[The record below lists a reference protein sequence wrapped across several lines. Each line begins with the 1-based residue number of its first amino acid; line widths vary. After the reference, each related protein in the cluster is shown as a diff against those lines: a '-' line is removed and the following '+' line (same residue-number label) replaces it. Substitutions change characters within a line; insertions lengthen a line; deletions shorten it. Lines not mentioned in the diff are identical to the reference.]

1 MLKENETSF
10 SGLQN
15 ATNQKTIE
23 QNTLSPNR
31 VIKKSKC
38 FIYVGHLNVKANTV
52 LSQWENV
59 FWEKMEKGKN
69 MSMEKD
75 HKIGDKRNVHE
86 QRMWMI
92 IVQMKRTS
100 ERRREKKD
108 GREIEAKVR
117 SHRRRWIELGDMK
130 AIKTADTRSVET
142 HTQIHEVNCP
152 CTALCVLSTYFK
164 EIRVRM
170 ACEHRNSLTLSRL
183 SLKWLN
189 HVVLCRLAVVLLWN
203 LTVNI

>member
-10 SGLQN
+10 SELQN

-38 FIYVGHLNVKANTV
+38 FIYVGHLNVKPNTV

-130 AIKTADTRSVET
+130 AIKTADTTLGRSKRT
-142 HTQIHEVNCP
+142 HKYMKSTVHVQRFVSFLHISKRYVFVWRVN
-152 CTALCVLSTYFK
+152 TVTHSLSPVYLWNDWTTSCF
-164 EIRVRM
+164 
-170 ACEHRNSLTLSRL
+170 
-183 SLKWLN
+183 
-189 HVVLCRLAVVLLWN
+189 VVLLWCCYG
-203 LTVNI
+203 T